1 MSQAQIVTGDLLAQ
15 PVAAIVNAWNRNL
28 LPWWLLRPHGVA
40 GAIRRHAGLA
50 PFRTLARHGPLE
62 LGAAVLTEAGT
73 LPYRGIIHVAAIT
86 PWGRSSP
93 EIIRA
98 GTLTALS
105 VAREAGFPSLAFPVL
120 GSGSGGVLETTA
132 LAVMQEA
139 IGDASFAG
147 EVRIVRF
154 IAHR

>member
-1 MSQAQIVTGDLLAQ
+1 MEWQVRSAVMLGLRPFAPWLDTAHLSLEPQCSPKLEHFLTGESFT
-15 PVAAIVNAWNRNL
+15 
-28 LPWWLLRPHGVA
+28 LLR
-40 GAIRRHAGLA
+40 
-50 PFRTLARHGPLE
+50 
-62 LGAAVLTEAGT
+62 
-73 LPYRGIIHVAAIT
+73 IT